1 MPTTPSLALPAP
13 AGVAST
19 LGVPL
24 SVLDLASVA
33 EGATEAQALHRSV
46 ATARHAER
54 LGYHRFWVAEHHN
67 MPAVASSAPDLLLA
81 HVAQQTGRIRVGSGG
96 VMLPNHAPLVVA
108 ERFSMLE
115 AFHPGRIDL
124 GIGRAPGT
132 DQRTARALRRAADSI
147 NGEAF
152 LAQLAEL
159 EAFVLDEV
167 PADHPYAGIRSVP
180 GGTMPPMWL
189 LGSSGF
195 SAQVAALTSRPF
207 SFAYHFA
214 PDLLFEALRL
224 YRERF
229 VPSEQLPEP
238 YVMLGV
244 NVVCA
249 PTDDEAQHLAGSGR
263 LMKRRIRRGDLR
275 PVPTPETAAAE
286 LGTPDPDRPTTNVV
300 GSPETVRA
308 ALAEL
313 LERTGVQELM
323 VSGVFHDP
331 DHQRRSLELVAEA
344 TGLSPAAGA

>member
-1 MPTTPSLALPAP
+1 MSTAQPTPPRMAAE
-13 AGVAST
+13 

-33 EGATEAQALHRSV
+33 EGASDAQALHRSV
-46 ATARHAER
+46 DLARHADG

-67 MPAVASSAPDLLLA
+67 MPAVASSSPDLLMA
-81 HVAQQTGRIRVGSGG
+81 HVAQQTTAIRVGAGG

-108 ERFSMLE
+108 ERFGMLE

-132 DQRTARALRRAADSI
+132 DQRTARALRRAPDTI
-147 NGEAF
+147 HGDAF

-159 EAFVLDEV
+159 EGFALHTL
-167 PADHPYAGIRSVP
+167 PADHPFADIRAVP
-180 GGTMPPMWL
+180 GGALPPVWL

-214 PDLLFEALRL
+214 PQGLDEALHL
-224 YRERF
+224 YRSRF
-229 VPSEQLPEP
+229 RPSEDLPEP

-249 PTDDEAQHLAGSGR
+249 PTDDQAQYLAGSGR
-263 LMKRRIRRGDLR
+263 LMRRWLR
-275 PVPTPETAAAE
+275 QGRLQPVPTPETAAAE
-286 LGTPDPDRPTTNVV
+286 LGNPDPDRETTSVV
-300 GSPETVRA
+300 GSPETVVAGLRD
-308 ALAEL
+308 L
-313 LERTGVQELM
+313 LDRTGVQELM
-323 VSGVFHDP
+323 LSGVLHDA
-331 DHQRRSLELVAEA
+331 DAQQDSLELVATTA
-344 TGLSPAAGA
+344 GLA

>member
-1 MPTTPSLALPAP
+1 MSTAQPSPP
-13 AGVAST
+13 RVASE

-33 EGATEAQALHRSV
+33 AGATDAQALHRSV
-46 ATARHAER
+46 DLARHADA

-67 MPAVASSAPDLLLA
+67 MPAVASSAPDLLMA
-81 HVAQQTGRIRVGSGG
+81 HVAQQTSTIRVGAGG

-108 ERFSMLE
+108 ERFGMLE

-132 DQRTARALRRAADSI
+132 DQRTARALRRAPDTLH
-147 NGEAF
+147 GDAF

-159 EAFVLDEV
+159 EGFVLDTL
-167 PADHPYAGIRSVP
+167 PADHPFADIRAVP
-180 GGTMPPMWL
+180 GGSLPPVWL

-214 PDLLFEALRL
+214 PQGLDEALHL
-224 YRERF
+224 YRSRF
-229 VPSEQLPEP
+229 RPSDDLPEP
-238 YVMLGV
+238 YAMLGV

-263 LMKRRIRRGDLR
+263 LMRRWLR
-275 PVPTPETAAAE
+275 QGRLQPVPTPETAAAE
-286 LGTPDPDRPTTNVV
+286 LGPPDPHRRTTSVV
-300 GSPETVRA
+300 GSPDTVVA
-308 ALAEL
+308 GLVDL
-313 LERTGVQELM
+313 LGRTGVQELM
-323 VSGVFHDP
+323 VSGVFHDA
-331 DHQRRSLELVAEA
+331 DAQVRSLELVATA
-344 TGLSPAAGA
+344 TGLG